1 MSPAGERVCCCV
13 FPRTTTDNHLP
24 DGGLLFFE
32 PCLSGSS
39 PFPIDPTTCSG
50 YPFRKSNAKRASH
63 AVVRRLPV
71 DERAFRQWF
80 SLFGGEILVNL
91 VIYADE
97 SGTHGGKTGSQPQ
110 SEVATVA
117 GYAGKVDS
125 WVKLRRDWKAI
136 LDKNHVD
143 YFHYSPLRYAIK
155 VAGLGRIVSQKGNPY
170 RGWSKSQS
178 EDFLLDCARVAAAG
192 NRLPVGVD
200 FDTRGYS
207 QSMIPE
213 RLRMANPPA
222 GAVWM
227 FYETALRQIK
237 KQWPMARGPIAF
249 CFDRTDNR
257 EWLMEAQLIHCE
269 FEHAY
274 AKKLPRIGGIS
285 FEDKKQPEN
294 YGLQA
299 ADLYAGRLRELAR
312 LMLKYDPEQDMP
324 LTELDSVLFGKFRVK
339 SMRDVLSR
347 RSSIKLDRPT
357 A

>member
-1 MSPAGERVCCCV
+1 MNA
-13 FPRTTTDNHLP
+13 
-24 DGGLLFFE
+24 
-32 PCLSGSS
+32 CLSGSN
-39 PFPIDPTTCSG
+39 PFPFDPTTCSG
-50 YPFRKSNAKRASH
+50 YLFRKSNAKRASH
-63 AVVRRLPV
+63 AAVQRLPV

-80 SLFGGEILVNL
+80 SLFGGEVLVNL

-97 SGTHGGKTGSQPQ
+97 SGTHGGKAGAQPH

-136 LDKNHVD
+136 LDRNHVD

-155 VAGLGRIVSQKGNPY
+155 VAEFGRSVSQKGNPY
-170 RGWSKSQS
+170 RGWSKSQA

-192 NRLPVGVD
+192 NRLSLGVD

-207 QSMIPE
+207 QSTIPE
-213 RLRMANPPA
+213 HLKMDNPPA

-227 FYETALRQIK
+227 FYETAMRQIK
-237 KQWPMARGPIAF
+237 RHWPTARGPIVF
-249 CFDRTDNR
+249 CFDQTDNQ
-257 EWLMEAQLIHCE
+257 EWLTEAHLVHSE
-269 FEHAY
+269 FKRAY
-274 AKKLPRIGGIS
+274 EKKLPRIGGIS

-312 LMLKYDPEQDMP
+312 LILKYDPAQDMP
-324 LTELDSVLFGKFRVK
+324 LTELDSVLFGRFRVK
-339 SMRDVLSR
+339 NMRDVLSR
-347 RSSIKLDRPT
+347 RSSIF
-357 A
+357 